1 MLLRPRTTIHF
12 LFQKIAK
19 GNILFTYKYNTWSL
33 LIWVYHMQ
41 ANMTAGGGGDRA
53 IHIHACVLT
62 YWHTFSLRHNLNE
75 KGLGIHMRLG
85 KEGLGMRLRIVSF
98 PALHSRLR
106 ITYSI

>member
-41 ANMTAGGGGDRA
+41 ANMTAWGGGQS
-53 IHIHACVLT
+53 
-62 YWHTFSLRHNLNE
+62 HTHTCMCAYLLAYILFRHNLNE